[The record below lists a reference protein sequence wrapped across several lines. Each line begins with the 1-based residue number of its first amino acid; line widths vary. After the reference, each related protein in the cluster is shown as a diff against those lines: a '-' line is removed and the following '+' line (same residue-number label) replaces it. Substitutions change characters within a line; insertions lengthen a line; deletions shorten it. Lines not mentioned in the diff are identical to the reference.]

1 MLVENKE
8 DYVKA
13 FKKLYGYNPSSEE
26 LKAFIEVFK
35 RIRKE

>member
-1 MLVENKE
+1 LVENEE

-13 FKKLYGYNPSSEE
+13 FKKLYGHNPSSDE
-26 LKAFIEVFK
+26 LKAFIEVIK